1 MHNNK
6 IDEQQF
12 IIQKL
17 NGDILR
23 LTNLLKESEK
33 TISTMKRQELNYLR
47 DIDRLND
54 KITAL
59 ETSLSDVPAVKSHSN
74 PVELNIK
81 EKLEMLESSNVERT
95 ELVQQLFKITSELS
109 IGKSFT
115 SKEAEPMLCKIQQFF
130 TNDKQHVN
138 LFFFDFYF

>member
-109 IGKSFT
+109 IGKSL
-115 SKEAEPMLCKIQQFF
+115 SLI
-130 TNDKQHVN
+130 HI
-138 LFFFDFYF
+138 